1 MEEKERYGFIMCV
14 CTGKC
19 PGFKAMDIWD
29 FINQVRI
36 ELPVEYGFIHPQ
48 LCEEDGDRF
57 LADYLKAHRKV
68 IIGACAP
75 NMQRKMFRQAFKDAG
90 LDVEKDAV
98 MLDIRDMTNEKA
110 FDVVRNALKEL
121 GYETEEEI

>member
-1 MEEKERYGFIMCV
+1 MQEKERYGFIMCV

-19 PGFKAMDIWD
+19 PGFRAMDIWD
-29 FINQVRI
+29 FINQVRV

-57 LADYLKAHRKV
+57 LADFLKAHRKV

-75 NMQRKMFRQAFKDAG
+75 NMQRKMFKQAFKDAG
-90 LDVEKDAV
+90 LDLEKDAV

-110 FDVVRNALKEL
+110 FDVVKNALKEL
-121 GYETEEEI
+121 GFEGDDE

>member
-1 MEEKERYGFIMCV
+1 MEERQLPGFIMCV

-19 PGFKAMDIWD
+19 PGFQAMDIWD
-29 FINQVRI
+29 FINQVRV

-57 LADYLKAHRKV
+57 LADFLKTHRKL

-75 NMQRKMFRQAFKDAG
+75 NMQRKMFKEAFRDAG
-90 LDVEKDAV
+90 LDIEKDAV

-110 FDVVRNALKEL
+110 FSIVEKALKDL
-121 GYETEEEI
+121 GIEEE

>member
-1 MEEKERYGFIMCV
+1 MEERQLPGFIMCV

-57 LADYLKAHRKV
+57 LADFLKAHRKV

-75 NMQRKMFRQAFKDAG
+75 NMQRKMFKQAFKDAG
-90 LDVEKDAV
+90 LDIEKDAV

-110 FDVVRNALKEL
+110 FEVVQNALKDL
-121 GYETEEEI
+121 GIEEE

>member
-1 MEEKERYGFIMCV
+1 MEEKQLPGFIMCV

-29 FINQVRI
+29 FINQVRV
-36 ELPVEYGFIHPQ
+36 ELPVEYGIIHPQ

-57 LADYLKAHRKV
+57 LADYLQANRKV

-75 NMQRKMFRQAFKDAG
+75 NMQKKMFKQAFKDAG
-90 LDVEKDAV
+90 RDVEKDAV

-110 FDVVRNALKEL
+110 FEIVKNALQDL
-121 GYETEEEI
+121 GFKEEE

>member
-1 MEEKERYGFIMCV
+1 MEEKQLPGFIMCV

-19 PGFKAMDIWD
+19 PGFQAMDIWD
-29 FINQVRI
+29 FINQVRV
-36 ELPVEYGFIHPQ
+36 ELPVEYAFIHPQ

-57 LADYLKAHRKV
+57 LEDYLKANRKV

-75 NMQRKMFRQAFKDAG
+75 NMQRKMFKQAFKDVG
-90 LDVEKDAV
+90 MDVEKDAV

-110 FDVVRNALKEL
+110 FDIVKNALLEL
-121 GYETEEEI
+121 GYEVEE

>member
-1 MEEKERYGFIMCV
+1 MEERQLPGFIMCV

-57 LADYLKAHRKV
+57 LADFLKSHRKL

-75 NMQRKMFRQAFKDAG
+75 NMQRKMFKQAFKDAG
-90 LDVEKDAV
+90 LDIKKDAV

-110 FDVVRNALKEL
+110 FGIVEKALKEL
-121 GYETEEEI
+121 GIEEE

>member
-1 MEEKERYGFIMCV
+1 MEEKEYYGFIMCV

-36 ELPVEYGFIHPQ
+36 ELPVEYAFIHPQ

-57 LADYLKAHRKV
+57 LADFLKVHRKL

-75 NMQRKMFRQAFKDAG
+75 NMQKKMFKQAFQNAG

-110 FDVVRNALKEL
+110 FEVVKNALEKL
-121 GYETEEEI
+121 GFKGDDL

>member
-1 MEEKERYGFIMCV
+1 MSERNLPGFIMCV

-19 PGFKAMDIWD
+19 PGFSKMDIWD
-29 FINQVRI
+29 FINQVRV
-36 ELPVEYGFIHPQ
+36 ELPVEYAFIHPQ

-57 LADYLKAHRKV
+57 LADFLKAHRKL

-75 NMQRKMFRQAFKDAG
+75 NMQRKMFKDAFKEAG
-90 LDVEKDAV
+90 LDIEKDAV

-110 FDVVRNALKEL
+110 LEVVKNALKEL
-121 GYETEEEI
+121 GLEEELL

>member
-19 PGFKAMDIWD
+19 PGFRAMDIWD

-36 ELPVEYGFIHPQ
+36 ELPVEYGIIHPQ

-57 LADYLKAHRKV
+57 LADFLQAHRKV

-75 NMQRKMFRQAFKDAG
+75 NMQKKMFKQAFKDAG

-110 FDVVRNALKEL
+110 FDVVKNALKEL
-121 GYETEEEI
+121 GYEGDEE

>member
-1 MEEKERYGFIMCV
+1 MSQELPGFIMCV

-19 PGFKAMDIWD
+19 PGFQAMDIWD
-29 FINQVRI
+29 FINQVRV
-36 ELPVEYGFIHPQ
+36 ELPVEYAFIHPQ

-57 LADYLKAHRKV
+57 LADFLKSHRKV

-75 NMQRKMFRQAFKDAG
+75 NMQRKMFKDAFKEAG
-90 LDVEKDAV
+90 LKIEEDAV

-110 FDVVRNALKEL
+110 FEVVENKLEEM
-121 GYETEEEI
+121 GYEV

>member
-1 MEEKERYGFIMCV
+1 MEEKQLPGFIMCV

-36 ELPVEYGFIHPQ
+36 ELPVEYAFIHPQ

-57 LADYLKAHRKV
+57 LADYLKANRKV

-75 NMQRKMFRQAFKDAG
+75 NMQKKMFKQAFKDACM
-90 LDVEKDAV
+90 DVEKDAV

-110 FDVVRNALKEL
+110 FEIIKNALQDL
-121 GYETEEEI
+121 GFKEEE

>member
-1 MEEKERYGFIMCV
+1 MEKKYGIVMCV

-19 PGFKAMDIWD
+19 PGFQAMDIWD
-29 FINQVRI
+29 FINQVRV
-36 ELPVEYGFIHPQ
+36 ELPVEYGFIHPL

-57 LADYLKAHRKV
+57 WADFLIANRKV

-75 NMQRKMFRQAFKDAG
+75 NMQKKMFRQAFKDAG
-90 LDVEKDAV
+90 MDMEKDCV

-110 FDVVRNALKEL
+110 FEKVKAALIEL
-121 GYETEEEI
+121 GYEEEL

>member
-1 MEEKERYGFIMCV
+1 MEEKQLPGFIMCV

-19 PGFKAMDIWD
+19 PGFQAMDIWD

-36 ELPVEYGFIHPQ
+36 ELPVEYAFIHPQ

-57 LADYLKAHRKV
+57 LADFLKSDRKL

-75 NMQRKMFRQAFKDAG
+75 NMQKKMFKDAFKEAG
-90 LDVEKDAV
+90 LDINKDLV

-110 FDVVRNALKEL
+110 IDVVKNALIEL
-121 GYETEEEI
+121 GFEDEMF

>member
-1 MEEKERYGFIMCV
+1 MEQEKYGFIMCV

-19 PGFKAMDIWD
+19 PGFQAMDIWD

-57 LADYLKAHRKV
+57 LADFLKSHRKV

-75 NMQRKMFRQAFKDAG
+75 NMQRKMFKDAFN
-90 LDVEKDAV
+90 DAGMDIETDCV
-98 MLDIRDMTNEKA
+98 KLDIRDMTTEKA
-110 FDVVRNALKEL
+110 FDKVRNALVEL
-121 GYETEEEI
+121 GYEEEIL

>member
-1 MEEKERYGFIMCV
+1 MEEKERFGFIMCV

-19 PGFKAMDIWD
+19 PGFRAMDIWD
-29 FINQVRI
+29 FINQVRV

-57 LADYLKAHRKV
+57 LADFLKTHRKL

-75 NMQRKMFRQAFKDAG
+75 NMQKKMFKQAFKDAG

-110 FDVVRNALKEL
+110 FDVVKNALKEL
-121 GYETEEEI
+121 GFEGDEE

>member
-1 MEEKERYGFIMCV
+1 MEEKQLPGFIMCV

-57 LADYLKAHRKV
+57 LADFLKSHRKL

-75 NMQRKMFRQAFKDAG
+75 NMQRKMFKQAFKDAG
-90 LDVEKDAV
+90 LDIEKDAV

-110 FDVVRNALKEL
+110 FGIVEKALKKL
-121 GYETEEEI
+121 GIEEE

>member
-1 MEEKERYGFIMCV
+1 MSQELPGFIMCV

-36 ELPVEYGFIHPQ
+36 ELPVEYAFIHPQ

-57 LADYLKAHRKV
+57 LADFLKSKRQV

-75 NMQRKMFRQAFKDAG
+75 NMQRKMFKDAFKEAG
-90 LDVEKDAV
+90 LDIEKDAI
-98 MLDIRDMTNEKA
+98 MLDIRDMTNEQA
-110 FDVVRNALKEL
+110 FDKVEKKLEEM
-121 GYETEEEI
+121 GYEV

>member
-1 MEEKERYGFIMCV
+1 MEEKQKPGFIMCV

-19 PGFKAMDIWD
+19 PGFQAMDIWD
-29 FINQVRI
+29 FINQVRV

-57 LADYLKAHRKV
+57 LADFLQAHRKV

-75 NMQRKMFRQAFKDAG
+75 IMQKKMFKQAFKDAG

-110 FDVVRNALKEL
+110 YEIVRNALKEM
-121 GYETEEEI
+121 GIEEEE

>member
-1 MEEKERYGFIMCV
+1 MEEKEKYGFIMCV

-29 FINQVRI
+29 FINQVRV

-75 NMQRKMFRQAFKDAG
+75 NMQKKMFKQAFKDAG
-90 LDVEKDAV
+90 LDLEKDAV

-110 FDVVRNALKEL
+110 FAVVETALKQL
-121 GYETEEEI
+121 GFEGDEE

>member
-1 MEEKERYGFIMCV
+1 MEQNEKQLPGFIMCV

-19 PGFKAMDIWD
+19 PGFARMDIWD
-29 FINQVRI
+29 FINQVRV

-57 LADYLKAHRKV
+57 LADFLKAHRKV

-75 NMQRKMFRQAFKDAG
+75 NMQRKMFKQAFLDAG
-90 LDVEKDAV
+90 LDLEKDAV
-98 MLDIRDMTNEKA
+98 MLDIRDMTNEE
-110 FDVVRNALKEL
+110 ALNKVQEALDKMEL
-121 GYETEEEI
+121 EG